1 MNTKNDK
8 SRQFPR
14 FMITVFAALAAASVM
29 AADSPLADNWDVDE
43 SSTPASVTVTQDGAR
58 AVTIE
63 FPIPNP
69 LNGDLKCDLLIGGAD
84 PSSLFNGDLSEYS
97 GIQFRYMGDIAF
109 SGQIELYIYQ
119 RFPVFHRLWTHEKIG
134 TLGVPLEWTV
144 RKIPFDVDQGW
155 TRAGYAADTLVAWN
169 SDLSDVHALF
179 LRIVP
184 TGTTQAQTFSISD
197 LQLIGKGDG
206 AISEPATLSPLQAY
220 FGVNSAEEL
229 TADMLRLDSD
239 GDGMSDY
246 HELLA
251 GLNPYDASSVL
262 AAQVAKTTMSNT
274 VSWQGVLGGRYG
286 VMRSNNLLEGFK
298 LIAADRICGF
308 TGELMTFEDS
318 APVEGEPNYYKIVK
332 Y

>member
-1 MNTKNDK
+1 
-8 SRQFPR
+8 
-14 FMITVFAALAAASVM
+14 MITVFAALATASVM
-29 AADSPLADNWDVDE
+29 AADSPLADSWEVNE

-63 FPIPNP
+63 FPVPNP
-69 LNGDLKCDLLIGGAD
+69 LNGDLRCDLLVGGAD

-97 GIQFRYMGDIAF
+97 GIQFRYTGDVAF

-119 RFPVFHRLWTHEKIG
+119 RFSFFNRKWTHAKIA
-134 TLGVPLEWTV
+134 TLGVPFEWTV
-144 RKIPFDVDQGW
+144 RKIPFDIDKGW
-155 TRAGYAADTLVAWN
+155 IKTGYAADPLVAWN
-169 SDLSDVHALF
+169 SDISDVHALF

-184 TGTTQAQTFSISD
+184 TGATQAQTFSISD

-206 AISEPATLSPLQAY
+206 SISEPASLSPLQAY
-220 FGVNSAEEL
+220 FGVSSAEEL
-229 TADMLRLDSD
+229 TADMLKQDSD
-239 GDGMSDY
+239 RDGMSDY

-262 AAQVAKTTMSNT
+262 AAQVAKAATANT
-274 VSWQGVLGGRYG
+274 ISWQGVLGGKYG
-286 VMRSNNLLEGFK
+286 VMRSNNLLEGFR
-298 LIAADRICGF
+298 LIAADKVCGY
-308 TGELMTFEDS
+308 TGELMTFEDT